1 MSIIHIAQ
9 YVEKTRIG
17 FYENLE
23 KNEILTELCE
33 LSKEKV
39 TDLDMFKKAI
49 FDREKIVSTGL
60 GMHTAFPHVKI
71 SCIPEFFITIGI
83 VSKGVNWDS
92 LDGLPAKIIFMI
104 GGPDGQ
110 QNHYLGILSKLSLIV
125 KNQTTR
131 TNLLVAQSGEE
142 VLDIIRKF

>member
-1 MSIIHIAQ
+1 MSIIHIAK

-17 FYENLE
+17 FYENLD

-39 TDLDMFKKAI
+39 TDLDMFEKAI

-83 VSKGVNWDS
+83 ASQGVNWDS

-131 TNLLVAQSGEE
+131 SKLLAAKSSED
-142 VLDIIRKF
+142 VLEIIRKF